1 MKYTSVIL
9 AFIYIILWNVL
20 FLNKQHISWYNEN
33 EYAYL
38 VAFNLLFIIL
48 SIVLALYRNYLAG
61 HEKVLFPDEMKVA
74 MSAVSIYALIVS
86 AFTFIFYK
94 FIDIELIPSI
104 LDSIQASLPID
115 QSILLDQGIT
125 EQEYIDQNMSNARK
139 MISPFS
145 LTTMMLVAVMATGLI
160 YSLLLVFLRMKFLPL
175 FQRK

>member
-38 VAFNLLFIIL
+38 VSLNLLFIIL
-48 SIVLALYRNYLAG
+48 TIVFALFRNYLAG
-61 HEKVLFPDEMKVA
+61 HEKVLFPDEMKVS
-74 MSAVSIYALIVS
+74 MSAVSVYALIVS
-86 AFTFIFYK
+86 AFTYIFYK

-104 LDSIQASLPID
+104 LDSIQTTLPID
-115 QSILLDQGIT
+115 QNVILDQGIT

-145 LTTMMLVAVMATGLI
+145 LTTMMLVAVMSIGLI

-175 FQRK
+175 FKRK

>member
-9 AFIYIILWNVL
+9 AFIFIILWNVL
-20 FLNKQHISWYNEN
+20 FLNKQHISWYNAN

-38 VAFNLLFIIL
+38 VSLNLLFIIL

-61 HEKVLFPDEMKVA
+61 NEKVLFPDEMRVA
-74 MSAVSIYALIVS
+74 MSAVSVYAIIVS

-104 LDSIQASLPID
+104 LDSIEASLPID
-115 QSILLDQGIT
+115 QSVILDQGIS

-145 LTTMMLVAVMATGLI
+145 LTTMMLVAVMSIGLM
-160 YSLLLVFLRMKFLPL
+160 YSLLLVFLRMKLLPL
-175 FQRK
+175 FSRK